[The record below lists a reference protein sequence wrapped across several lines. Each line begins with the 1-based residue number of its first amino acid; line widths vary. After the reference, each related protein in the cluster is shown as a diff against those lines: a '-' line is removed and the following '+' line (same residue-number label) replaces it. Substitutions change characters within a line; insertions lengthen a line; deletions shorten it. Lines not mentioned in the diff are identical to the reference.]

1 MIYVGI
7 DMDVINVLKNHET
20 EIKEKFHVK
29 RIGLFGSYV
38 RHEEN
43 EESDIDVLVEFDEPT
58 LHNFMALI
66 DYLEDIFGRK
76 VDLVTKKSLNPYL
89 RPIIEKEVVWCG

>member
-1 MIYVGI
+1 
-7 DMDVINVLKNHET
+7 MDGDGMNVFNVLKKHEN

-43 EESDIDVLVEFDEPT
+43 EESDIDILVEFEEPT
-58 LHNFMALI
+58 LHNFMGLI
-66 DYLEDIFGRK
+66 DYLENLFDRK
-76 VDLVTKKSLNPYL
+76 VDLVTQKSLNPYL
-89 RPIIEKEVVWCG
+89 RPIVEKEVVWCE

>member
-1 MIYVGI
+1 M
-7 DMDVINVLKNHET
+7 NVFNALKNHEN

-43 EESDIDVLVEFDEPT
+43 EESDIDILVKFEET
-58 LHNFMALI
+58 YTA
-66 DYLEDIFGRK
+66 
-76 VDLVTKKSLNPYL
+76 
-89 RPIIEKEVVWCG
+89 